1 LKNAGFIKRKG
12 VFGLYMGLK
21 NPEILILIDKL

>member
-1 LKNAGFIKRKG
+1 MQDSLKDIKG